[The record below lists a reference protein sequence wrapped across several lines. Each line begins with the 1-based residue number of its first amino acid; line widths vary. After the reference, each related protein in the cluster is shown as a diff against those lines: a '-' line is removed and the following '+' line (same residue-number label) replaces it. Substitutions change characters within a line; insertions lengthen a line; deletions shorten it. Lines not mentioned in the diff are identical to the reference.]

1 MVSRKKPLH
10 LSDHTFHRESNPGLL
25 TPNARAL
32 AITPRE
38 RGIIYVL
45 IILITYC
52 TLTVLKRKYGLKCIC
67 SSNNCK
73 PVWMHLS
80 FLSSFNASRGIGCWP
95 GQDMLTGAAL
105 LIIISYALLI
115 LQMFNYFNISFLVL
129 YFYGQECTIIQ
140 KVSSRF
146 REETK
151 HETGQTYL
159 FERVQY
165 FEETIR

>member
-1 MVSRKKPLH
+1 
-10 LSDHTFHRESNPGLL
+10 
-25 TPNARAL
+25 
-32 AITPRE
+32 
-38 RGIIYVL
+38 
-45 IILITYC
+45 
-52 TLTVLKRKYGLKCIC
+52 
-67 SSNNCK
+67 
-73 PVWMHLS
+73 
-80 FLSSFNASRGIGCWP
+80 
-95 GQDMLTGAAL
+95 MLTGAAL

-140 KVSSRF
+140 KVSSCF

-165 FEETIR
+165 FEETIRYALSSRGHECLARIIFMAGNRSELVSRLMNYIS